1 MRDKPALSRSF
12 VRAMVCGLSLL
23 LVICLQSWAAGTKE
37 KFDPQGR
44 LNVGAL
50 VLALPVLDESDSPK
64 KPPSPI
70 NSHALATDGPEAGQS
85 AGQSEDQPVGLPNLP
100 SISPL
105 RPAGNFT
112 PPVTPTA
119 NMPPAAITD
128 NDVVLN
134 FEDADLLDV
143 IHTIF
148 GEILKVNYA
157 VDPQVKGKV
166 TIRISKPISRK
177 DVLPVMQMILKLNGA
192 GFTEE
197 DGIYKILPVNEIPET
212 TPRVYVYPLQNSKAA
227 HVAQLLQS
235 IFSGS
240 SMSSSGSHG
249 PMISQPQMPGGPAGA
264 AGTKSLVSSST
275 RVLADEI
282 TNSLIVLSTPEDYK
296 FIKKTIQKLDTIP
309 RQVMI
314 DVLIAEITLSDE
326 FKFGLEWVLAN
337 NLHLTNKINLNGQA
351 GQNTNQL
358 NPLPNPLP
366 TTSGAITTLG
376 GFSYAALDAAG
387 QVKALLQALAS
398 KNKLNIIASPHILCA
413 DNLEARIQIGDEIPI
428 ATSQATTVGGGAVAS
443 SGLIATQT
451 IQYKDTGTI
460 LKVKPQ
466 INESGLVSLQVN
478 QEVSNATP
486 ETILGSQQFVISKR
500 EVTTNL
506 VAQDGQTIVLGGL
519 INESTTK
526 TRTGIPILM
535 DIPILGYLFGA
546 TDNSTT
552 RTEIIVLLTPHVI
565 RNQKEAGHVTKD
577 YINRLKGLNK
587 DFKTTI
593 PFPDGKK

>member
-1 MRDKPALSRSF
+1 MSRSF

-23 LVICLQSWAAGTKE
+23 LVICLQSWAAGAKE
-37 KFDPQGR
+37 KFDPQVR

-50 VLALPVLDESDSPK
+50 VLALPVLDESDSLK

-148 GEILKVNYA
+148 GDILKVNYA

-197 DGIYKILPVNEIPET
+197 DGIYKILPVSEIPET

-314 DVLIAEITLSDE
+314 DVTIAEITLSNE

-337 NLHLTNKINLNGQA
+337 NLHLANRINLNGQA
-351 GQNTNQL
+351 GQNTDTIRTGITNAV
-358 NPLPNPLP
+358 
-366 TTSGAITTLG
+366 SGPITTLG
-376 GFSYAALDAAG
+376 GFSYAALDTAG

-526 TRTGIPILM
+526 TRAGIPILSS
-535 DIPILGYLFGA
+535 IPIIGYLFGA

-552 RTEIIVLLTPHVI
+552 KTEIIVLLTPHVI
-565 RNQKEAGHVTKD
+565 RNQKEAGHVTND

-587 DFKTTI
+587 DFKTAI
-593 PFPDGKK
+593 PLPDGKK